1 MMLRAEQYL
10 IVGLLFFLPL
20 FFVPGLP
27 ASLGFDKAILAAIA
41 GLSVVVLL
49 ALSSLRYTKVATI
62 VPYTLLIFWGFVA
75 VAFLSGFLSGDIQ
88 DTLRGSYF
96 EPQTAGFF
104 AIMALLMSVPLVLQR
119 SKVMSLKALLA
130 LGASSTIA
138 LLYTFVRIFMESNA
152 LALKSFGTVTT
163 SPVGSFNDI
172 AIFAGLTVIVSL
184 ITLLQLPLKRG
195 LQFGLMALIA
205 LGLAIMGVVNFF
217 NLWIVVGFFSILL
230 LVYIFS
236 RDTLF
241 GRIEDEEKS
250 TISAVVI
257 ASTMLVVVVSI
268 VFVVAGDYLGARIS
282 DATGVNYL
290 EVRPSMTA
298 TIDIARGVYQ
308 EDLLLG
314 TGPNKFVDAWRM
326 FKDQAINETIFW
338 NTNFTAGFGFVP
350 TLFVTLGI
358 LGGLAILAF
367 HAFYIYSG
375 YRMLLRGNATDPFWY
390 YFGIVTFVGA
400 VFLWGMSYI
409 YVSGPTILL
418 LAALLTGLSFA
429 AYQALVPAETKT
441 IALVSSRRRG
451 FFLMMLVIVAI
462 TAAVGA
468 LFTIGKQYVAQAEFT
483 SARSTA
489 QSTEEF
495 EQRTQVAYEQYKD
508 DVFAGSVAQ
517 ARLLTLR
524 ELLAVENPT
533 KEDQDRFVNTARA
546 AVAAAEEAIRLDESN
561 PEAHATLANI
571 FILLSGV
578 GFEDAENRANGKL
591 EDARWR
597 DPQNPSYDMMAAY
610 MAVQLNDSNQAREK
624 IKQALAL
631 KNNFSEALFLMAQL
645 DVKDGNIQSAVDTTR
660 QIITLEPNNPTRYYQ
675 LGVLLAANK
684 DSDGAIE
691 AYQEALKL
699 DTNYANARYMLA
711 LTYLDAKRLEDAL
724 RELRI
729 VRESNQENE
738 QLKSLISQLETTG
751 LPTAPTTGLEG
762 SVNEATPNEN
772 NGENVTS
779 PSDPNSNLVSP
790 VNTINEEQADKK
802 PAAQ

>member
-1 MMLRAEQYL
+1 MMLKAEQYL
-10 IVGLLFFLPL
+10 IVGLMFFLPL

-27 ASLGFDKAILAAIA
+27 ASLGFDKAILAAIV

-62 VPYTLLIFWGFVA
+62 VPYTLLIFWGFVV

-104 AIMALLMSVPLVLQR
+104 AIMALVMSVPLVLQR

-138 LLYTFVRIFMESNA
+138 LLYTFVRIFVESNA
-152 LALKSFGTVTT
+152 LTLKSFGTVTT

-172 AIFAGLTVIVSL
+172 AIFAGLTVIISL
-184 ITLLQLPLKRG
+184 ITLLQLPLKRS

-250 TISAVVI
+250 TVSAVVI

-298 TIDIARGVYQ
+298 TIDLARGVYQ

-326 FKDQAINETIFW
+326 FKDQAINETIF
-338 NTNFTAGFGFVP
+338 FGFVP

-375 YRMLLRGNATDPFWY
+375 YRMLLRGNSTDPFWY

-418 LAALLTGLSFA
+418 LASLLTGLSFA

-468 LFTIGKQYVAQAEFT
+468 LFTLGKQYVAQAEFT
-483 SARSTA
+483 SARTTA
-489 QSTEEF
+489 KSTEEF

-790 VNTINEEQADKK
+790 VNTIKEEQADSQ

>member
-1 MMLRAEQYL
+1 MMLKAEQYL
-10 IVGLLFFLPL
+10 IVGLMFFLPL

-27 ASLGFDKAILAAIA
+27 ASLGFDKAILAAIV

-62 VPYTLLIFWGFVA
+62 VPYTLLIFWGFVV

-104 AIMALLMSVPLVLQR
+104 AIMALVMSVPLVLQR

-138 LLYTFVRIFMESNA
+138 LLYTFVRIFVESNA
-152 LALKSFGTVTT
+152 LTLKSFGTVTT

-172 AIFAGLTVIVSL
+172 AIFAGLTVIISL
-184 ITLLQLPLKRG
+184 ITLLQLPLKRS

-250 TISAVVI
+250 TVSAVVI

-282 DATGVNYL
+282 DATDVNYL

-375 YRMLLRGNATDPFWY
+375 YRMLLRGNSTDPFWY

-418 LAALLTGLSFA
+418 LASLLTGLSFA

-468 LFTIGKQYVAQAEFT
+468 LFTLGKQYVAQAEFT
-483 SARSTA
+483 SARTTA
-489 QSTEEF
+489 KSTEEF

-790 VNTINEEQADKK
+790 VNTIKEEQADSQ